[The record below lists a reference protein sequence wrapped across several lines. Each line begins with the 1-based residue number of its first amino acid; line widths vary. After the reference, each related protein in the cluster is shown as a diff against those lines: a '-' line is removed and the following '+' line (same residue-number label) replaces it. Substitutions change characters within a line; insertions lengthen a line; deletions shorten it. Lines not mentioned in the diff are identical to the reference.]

1 MLAPD
6 TAEELIAALRALIR
20 RSRSLNARARA
31 ADPDVM
37 PTWLVALLAN
47 LGSGE
52 GCRLGDL
59 ADRLG
64 ITASTLSRQAA
75 YAESLGYARRG
86 ADPDDRRA
94 SCLTLTDTGAEAL
107 HEYRSRFVRLLQEVV
122 PDWTDEEG
130 RDLVDRLER
139 LAAAVDG
146 FRDARL

>member
-20 RSRSLNARARA
+20 RTRSLNVRAGEV
-31 ADPDVM
+31 DPDVL

-47 LGSGE
+47 LEHGD

-64 ITASTLSRQAA
+64 VTASTLSRQAA
-75 YAESLGYARRG
+75 YAESLGYVRRG

-94 SCLTLTDTGAEAL
+94 ACLTLTEGGTEAL
-107 HEYRSRFVRLLQEVV
+107 RIYRARFVRLLQEVV
-122 PDWTDEEG
+122 PDWTDDEG
-130 RDLVDRLER
+130 RDLVDRLNR
-139 LAAAVDG
+139 LGAAVDR
-146 FRDARL
+146 FRDGPF